1 MRKGVIA
8 TIKPKMV
15 VEERRLCEKKERRC
29 VVFSYNF
36 TNFAHLFIIRRE
48 IVITKVLK

>member
-15 VEERRLCEKKERRC
+15 VEERRLCEKRSVDALC
-29 VVFSYNF
+29 FHAILLILHTY
-36 TNFAHLFIIRRE
+36 L
-48 IVITKVLK
+48 

>member
-15 VEERRLCEKKERRC
+15 VEERCLCEKKGASMRC
-29 VVFSYNF
+29 V
-36 TNFAHLFIIRRE
+36 FIQFY
-48 IVITKVLK
+48 